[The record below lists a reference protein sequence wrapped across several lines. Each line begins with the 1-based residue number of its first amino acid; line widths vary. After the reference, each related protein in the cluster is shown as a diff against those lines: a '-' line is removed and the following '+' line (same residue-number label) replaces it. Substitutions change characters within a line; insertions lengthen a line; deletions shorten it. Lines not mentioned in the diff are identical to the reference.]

1 MVSAS
6 SSCSP
11 MSLPG
16 AQNLPS
22 SRPFEVVKIDAIFDV
37 ERESDGLSVNERLA
51 VRRIRVAPLV

>member
-1 MVSAS
+1 
-6 SSCSP
+6 